1 MNTNQLTELFT
12 AELKKTRDA
21 ENQLADA
28 LPKIVT
34 AASSPLRE
42 LLQDHLEQT
51 KDHAARLDMIL
62 QVVGET
68 SDRETCRVMQAM
80 IKETEEIVAQKLAA
94 NVLPASLIA
103 HLQKIEHYE
112 IASYGTLRGYAT
124 ALQQRDTAAQLQA
137 TLEEEQEAG
146 RKLTILAQVV
156 NAEIARDESSKKEE
170 PLEAKLTDESSP
182 STPRRAA

>member
-1 MNTNQLTELFT
+1 MNTNQLTELFI

-34 AASSPLRE
+34 AASSQLRE
-42 LLQDHLEQT
+42 LLQEHLEQT

-68 SDRETCRVMQAM
+68 SNRETCRVMQAM
-80 IKETEEIVAQKLAA
+80 IKETEEIGAQKLAA

-137 TLEEEQEAG
+137 TLEEEQEAD

-156 NAEIARDESSKKEE
+156 DAEIARDESSKEE
-170 PLEAKLTDESSP
+170 PLEAKPTDESSQ